1 MSRRK
6 EQQKLGTTRGS
17 PRHSR
22 TAKASR
28 ISRRDGEIAM
38 CPGVGRRGRNKR
50 GWPGTEEP
58 GSEREPLGRSRTP
71 PPRRRIEESSARH
84 RTGEPNWTRRCA
96 KGRCKPGVHRRMP
109 GAGLSDG
116 CTGKALSDRPAFQP
130 YWGKPAVRNDRGDGG
145 NVGIL
150 RSPLRATVL
159 PDCGGRSAL
168 VVPTA
173 TVRAFDRCP
182 GSDFSHQDAC
192 SVLTAA
198 GCSRA
203 CS

>member
-159 PDCGGRSAL
+159 PDCGGAISDGRPYRDSQAITSGL
-168 VVPTA
+168 PT
-173 TVRAFDRCP
+173 TRPR
-182 GSDFSHQDAC
+182 
-192 SVLTAA
+192 LLEELE
-198 GCSRA
+198 
-203 CS
+203 